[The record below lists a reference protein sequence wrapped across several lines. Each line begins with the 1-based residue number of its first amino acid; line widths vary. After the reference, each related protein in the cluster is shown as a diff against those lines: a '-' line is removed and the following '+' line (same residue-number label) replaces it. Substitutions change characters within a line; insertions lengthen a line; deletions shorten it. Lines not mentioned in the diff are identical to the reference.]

1 LGNEIARSKFTNSPW
16 KEASSCVHSAFMAST
31 RSRRIRHRLAKGV
44 PWSSISSRFQPPPM
58 PKSTRPF
65 ESQSSVATLL
75 ASTIGSCS
83 TTRQMPVP
91 SLMVEVTAAAAISDT
106 KGSAMW

>member
-1 LGNEIARSKFTNSPW
+1 
-16 KEASSCVHSAFMAST
+16 
-31 RSRRIRHRLAKGV
+31 
-44 PWSSISSRFQPPPM
+44 M

-91 SLMVEVTAAAAISDT
+91 SLMVRVAAAAAMSEM

>member
-1 LGNEIARSKFTNSPW
+1 MPW
-16 KEASSCVHSAFMAST
+16 C
-31 RSRRIRHRLAKGV
+31 
-44 PWSSISSRFQPPPM
+44 SISSRFQPPPM

-75 ASTIGSCS
+75 ASTMGSCS

-91 SLMVEVTAAAAISDT
+91 SLIVRVAAAAAISET
-106 KGSAMW
+106 NGSAMW

>member
-1 LGNEIARSKFTNSPW
+1 
-16 KEASSCVHSAFMAST
+16 
-31 RSRRIRHRLAKGV
+31 
-44 PWSSISSRFQPPPM
+44 M

-83 TTRQMPVP
+83 ATRQMPVP

-106 KGSAMW
+106 KGSAVW